1 MSTAPDHPDSFRIGT
16 AEREDAVRLLGEHY
30 SEGRLSGDEYE
41 TRVSTAYAAENRAG
55 LRPLFDDLP
64 APRPA
69 CLLPP
74 PEQFYP
80 ASPLPD
86 PFAPPP
92 PVRPYQPPTQQY
104 PQQYPPHAQ
113 PVPYFQQPVSDKSKV
128 TAGLLQILLPIGI
141 GRFYTGHIGIAI
153 AQLLLAFACGVG
165 VIWSW
170 VDGIIL
176 LANGGTDSTGRR
188 LQG

>member
-30 SEGRLSGDEYE
+30 AEGRLTGDEYE
-41 TRVSTAYAAENRAG
+41 TRVSATYAAENRAG

-74 PEQFYP
+74 AEPFYP
-80 ASPLPD
+80 Q
-86 PFAPPP
+86 
-92 PVRPYQPPTQQY
+92 PYQSY
-104 PQQYPPHAQ
+104 AQ
-113 PVPYFQQPVSDKSKV
+113 PVPYFEQPMSDKSKV
-128 TAGLLQILLPIGI
+128 TAGVLQLVFPFGI
-141 GRFYTGHIGIAI
+141 GRFYTGDTGTGV
-153 AQLLLAFACGVG
+153 AQLLVTIFTCGLG
-165 VIWSW
+165 AIWSW
-170 VDGIIL
+170 IDGIIL